1 MDTILIIDDS
11 PVQAEFLRSIL
22 ADDYQVTICHTA
34 EEGLRE
40 AKSGGFSLVLLD
52 VIMPDMDGFSLLR
65 ELQESDVTKYL
76 PVILITSLA
85 DIQNEERGL
94 TMGAVDYIAKPF
106 SPIIVRA
113 RVNTH
118 IKLYHYQTRF
128 RKQAMVDELTGIAN
142 RRRYEGDSLMRWREA
157 IVLKM
162 PLSICMFDID
172 KFKLYNDTYGHPA
185 GDKVIAAVAQAAA
198 PCFRRATDLLAR
210 YGGEEFV
217 AVLLGSDAESAFSVI
232 REVRKAVEDLR
243 IPANSPVSPW
253 VTVSAG
259 GVTLVPKSEDSYDT
273 YLKIA
278 DAMLYEAKN
287 AGRNTVV
294 WSNAGR
300 EQWVEEKS
308 GAAT

>member
-40 AKSGGFSLVLLD
+40 AKGGGFSLVLLD

-65 ELQESDVTKYL
+65 ELQESDMTKYL
-76 PVILITSLA
+76 PVILITSLS

-142 RRRYEGDSLMRWREA
+142 RRRYEGDCLMRWREA

-217 AVLLGSDAESAFSVI
+217 AVLLGNDAESAFSVI

-243 IPANSPVSPW
+243 IPASSPVSPW

-259 GVTLVPKSEDSYDT
+259 GVTLVPKAEDSYDT

-300 EQWVEEKS
+300 ERWIEEKN

>member
-34 EEGLRE
+34 EDGLRE

-65 ELQESDVTKYL
+65 ELQESDITKYL

-217 AVLLGSDAESAFSVI
+217 AVLLGNDAESAFSVM
-232 REVRKAVEDLR
+232 RGVRKAVEDLR
-243 IPANSPVSPW
+243 IPASSPVSPW

-259 GVTLVPKSEDSYDT
+259 GVTLVPKAGDSYDT

-300 EQWVEEKS
+300 ERWIEEKS